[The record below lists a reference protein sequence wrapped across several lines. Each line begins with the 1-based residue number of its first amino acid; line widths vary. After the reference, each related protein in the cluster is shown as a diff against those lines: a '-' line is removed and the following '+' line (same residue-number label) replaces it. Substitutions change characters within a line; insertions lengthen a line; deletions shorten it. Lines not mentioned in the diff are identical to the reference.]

1 MTQTTGFLSHLNPEY
16 VKQWFDVAFE
26 QLQDRVLQGTGDDSV
41 IIVNNIF
48 NIYLVDQA
56 RLIFDSEEQ
65 PFFLGKRVVVE
76 EHAVSLWRVSS

>member
-1 MTQTTGFLSHLNPEY
+1 MTQSTGFLSHLNPEY

-26 QLQDRVLQGTGDDSV
+26 QMQDRVLQGTSDDSV

-56 RLIFDSEEQ
+56 RLIFDNEEQ
-65 PFFLGKRVVVE
+65 GWLLGKRVVVE
-76 EHAVSLWRVSS
+76 EHAVSLWRVVE